1 MAYTTIDNPE
11 LHFQCKTYTGN
22 GSTQSITL
30 DGSEDMQPDFVW
42 IGNRGRSE
50 DKPIYDSVRG
60 ATKAILSN
68 SNAASETKSAGLT
81 SFNSDGFSLG
91 SDSMA
96 NYNNDTMV
104 AWCFKAGTS
113 FSNDASATSIGS
125 IDSSGKVN
133 SDSGFSIIGYTGDA
147 QTGTTIA
154 HGLGAKPNFII
165 LKNREPDIANWQ
177 VYHSSLAATHYIQL
191 NSTGAAADSN
201 TRWNDTEPTSTVFT
215 TGSSGDVKG
224 DSSGETFIAWCFK
237 PIKGF
242 SKFGSYVGT
251 GAASTAP
258 FRFTG
263 FKPAFLIVKE
273 SDGADGWGLYDNKRN
288 DLPGNT
294 TSFLTQAQS
303 SDTESNAVAN
313 QIDFLSNG
321 FRVCAAGTNGDFIN
335 EDGKTYIYAAFAE
348 APFVN
353 SNGVPCN
360 AG

>member
-42 IGNRGRSE
+42 MANRGRSE

-96 NYNNDTMV
+96 NANNDTMV
-104 AWCFKAGTS
+104 AWCFKGGGSAS
-113 FSNDASATSIGS
+113 SNSNGS
-125 IDSSGKVN
+125 ITSSVSAN
-133 SDSGFSIIGYTGDA
+133 TTAGFSISTLDVGDTGNI
-147 QTGTTIA
+147 TFG
-154 HGLGAKPNFII
+154 HGLGAAPTFFWIK
-165 LKNREPDIANWQ
+165 ATSGTGGWV
-177 VYHSSLAATHYIQL
+177 VYSLIVGNNKYLYL
-191 NSTGAAADSN
+191 NSTDAAA
-201 TRWNDTEPTSTVFT
+201 TSTSVWQNTAPTNTVISTNSSDMQDDRVVVCHAFT
-215 TGSSGDVKG
+215 
-224 DSSGETFIAWCFK
+224 

-242 SKFGSYVGT
+242 SKFGSYT
-251 GAASTAP
+251 GNNNSDGP
-258 FRFTG
+258 FVFLG
-263 FKPAFLIVKE
+263 FKPAFLMIKRS
-273 SDGADGWGLYDNKRN
+273 SDGTNSWEIRDNKR
-288 DLPGNT
+288 
-294 TSFLTQAQS
+294 
-303 SDTESNAVAN
+303 DTFNSADDRAFADASAADDADNEGV
-313 QIDFLSNG
+313 DFLSNG
-321 FRVCAAGTNGDFIN
+321 FKIKNNGAGGNA
-335 EDGKTYIYAAFAE
+335 DGVTYIYVAFAE

-360 AG
+360 AR